1 MQKLTVSSSPH
12 IRSGMTTQK
21 IMLNVIIALCPA
33 IIASGIIFGLRAI
46 FLILICVSTS
56 LVWETLFNLITKR
69 SNTISDL
76 SAAVTGILLAF
87 NLPPTLPFWMAAIG
101 TFVAIVIVKCLFGGL
116 GQNFA
121 NPAIV
126 GRIVL
131 MLSFTGAMTNWTLP
145 ISLQTTD
152 TVTSA
157 TPLVSGN
164 ASYLDLFLGKTGG
177 CLGETC
183 ALALIIGGIYLI
195 IRRII
200 SPITPLFF
208 LLTLEIF
215 SILAGVDPLYQ
226 ILSGGVLLGAIF
238 MATDYVTTPITMWG
252 KVIFGIGCGIIT
264 CVIRFYASMAEGVSF
279 SILIMNILTPY
290 IDMITKAKPVGA
302 VPKKK
307 KEDI

>member
-1 MQKLTVSSSPH
+1 MQKLTVSPSPH
-12 IRSGMTTQK
+12 TRSDMTTQK

-33 IIASGIIFGLRAI
+33 IISSGFIFGLRAV
-46 FLILICVSTS
+46 FLILICVSTA
-56 LVWETLFNLITKR
+56 LVWETLLNIITKKP
-69 SNTISDL
+69 NTISDL

-87 NLPPTLPFWMAAIG
+87 NLPPSLPFWMAAIG
-101 TFVAIVIVKCLFGGL
+101 TFIAIVVVKCLFGGL

-131 MLSFTGAMTNWTLP
+131 MLSFTNAMTNWTLP
-145 ISLQTTD
+145 LSLQTSD
-152 TVTSA
+152 VTTGA
-157 TPLVSGN
+157 TPLVSSN
-164 ASYLDLFLGKTGG
+164 AEYLDLFLGKTGG

-183 ALALIIGGIYLI
+183 ALALIIGGLYLV

-208 LLTLEIF
+208 LLTVEIF
-215 SILAGVDPLYQ
+215 SIAAGFDPLYQ
-226 ILSGGVLLGAIF
+226 ILSGGILLGAIF

-252 KVIFGIGCGIIT
+252 KVIFGIGCGTIT
-264 CVIRFYASMAEGVSF
+264 CIIRFYASMAEGVSF
-279 SILIMNILTPY
+279 SILIMNILAPY
-290 IDMITKAKPVGA
+290 IDMITKAKPVGFS
-302 VPKKK
+302 KT

>member
-1 MQKLTVSSSPH
+1 MEKLIVSPSPH
-12 IRSGMTTQK
+12 MRSGMTTQK
-21 IMLNVIIALCPA
+21 IMLNVIISLCPA
-33 IIASGIIFGLRAI
+33 VIASGVIFGLRAI
-46 FLILICVSTS
+46 FLILVCVATS
-56 LVWETLFNLITKR
+56 LVWETLFNIITKKP
-69 SNTISDL
+69 NTISDL
-76 SAAVTGILLAF
+76 SAVVTGILLAF
-87 NLPPTLPFWMAAIG
+87 NLPPSLPFWMAAIG

-145 ISLQTTD
+145 LALQTTD
-152 TVTSA
+152 AVTGA
-157 TPLVSGN
+157 TPLVTQN
-164 ASYLDLFLGKTGG
+164 AKYLDLFLGMTGG

-208 LLTLEIF
+208 LLTVEVF
-215 SILAGVDPLYQ
+215 SVVAGADPLYQ

-238 MATDYVTTPITMWG
+238 MATDYVTTPITFWG

-302 VPKKK
+302 VYAKK
-307 KEDI
+307 KEE

>member
-12 IRSGMTTQK
+12 THCRMTTQK

-33 IIASGIIFGLRAI
+33 IIASGFIFGLRAV

-56 LVWETLFNLITKR
+56 LVWETLFNLVTKKP
-69 SNTISDL
+69 NTISDL

-87 NLPPTLPFWMAAIG
+87 NLPPSLPFWMAAIG
-101 TFVAIVIVKCLFGGL
+101 TFTAIVVVKCLFGGL

-131 MLSFTGAMTNWTLP
+131 MLSFTNAMTNWTLP
-145 ISLQTTD
+145 LSLQTSD
-152 TVTSA
+152 VTTGA

-164 ASYLDLFLGKTGG
+164 AEYLDLFLGKTGG

-183 ALALIIGGIYLI
+183 ALALIIGGLYLV

-208 LLTLEIF
+208 LLTVEIF
-215 SILAGVDPLYQ
+215 SIAAGFDPLYQ
-226 ILSGGVLLGAIF
+226 ILSGGILLGAIF

-264 CVIRFYASMAEGVSF
+264 CIIRFYASMTEGVSF

-290 IDMITKAKPVGA
+290 IDMITKTKPVGMSKA
-302 VPKKK
+302 
-307 KEDI
+307 KED

>member
-1 MQKLTVSSSPH
+1 MQKLIVSPSPH
-12 IRSGMTTQK
+12 THCKMTTQK

-33 IIASGIIFGLRAI
+33 IISSGFIFGLRAV
-46 FLILICVSTS
+46 FLILICVSTA
-56 LVWETLFNLITKR
+56 LVWETLFNLITKKP
-69 SNTISDL
+69 NTISDL

-87 NLPPTLPFWMAAIG
+87 NLPPSLPFWMAAIG
-101 TFVAIVIVKCLFGGL
+101 TFIAIVVVKCLFGGL

-131 MLSFTGAMTNWTLP
+131 MLSFTNAMTNWTLP
-145 ISLQTTD
+145 LSLQTSD
-152 TVTSA
+152 VTTGA

-164 ASYLDLFLGKTGG
+164 AEYLDLFLGKTGG

-183 ALALIIGGIYLI
+183 ALALIIGGLYLV

-208 LLTLEIF
+208 LLTVEIF
-215 SILAGVDPLYQ
+215 SIAAGFDPLYQ
-226 ILSGGVLLGAIF
+226 ILSGGILLGAIF

-252 KVIFGIGCGIIT
+252 KVIFGIGCGTIT
-264 CVIRFYASMAEGVSF
+264 CIIRFYASMAEGVSF

-290 IDMITKAKPVGA
+290 IDMITKAKPVGIS
-302 VPKKK
+302 KT

>member
-1 MQKLTVSSSPH
+1 MEKLIVSPSPH
-12 IRSGMTTQK
+12 VRSGMTTQK

-33 IIASGIIFGLRAI
+33 VIASGIIFGFRAL
-46 FLILICVSTS
+46 FLILVCVATS
-56 LVWETLFNLITKR
+56 LVWETLFNIITKKP
-69 SNTISDL
+69 NTIGDL
-76 SAAVTGILLAF
+76 SAVVTGILLAF
-87 NLPPTLPFWMAAIG
+87 NLPPSLPFWMAAIG

-131 MLSFTGAMTNWTLP
+131 ALSFTVAMTNWTLP
-145 ISLQTTD
+145 QAFQITD
-152 TVTSA
+152 AVTSA
-157 TPLVSGN
+157 TPLVTQN
-164 ASYLDLFLGKTGG
+164 EDYLDLFLGMTGG

-183 ALALIIGGIYLI
+183 ALALIIGGIYLV

-200 SPITPLFF
+200 SPATPLFF
-208 LLTLEIF
+208 LLTVGLF
-215 SILAGVDPLYQ
+215 SFIIGADPLYQ

-238 MATDYVTTPITMWG
+238 MATDYVTTPITFWG

-302 VPKKK
+302 VNSKNRR
-307 KEDI
+307 D

>member
-1 MQKLTVSSSPH
+1 MEKLIVSPSPH
-12 IRSGMTTQK
+12 MRSGMTTQK

-33 IIASGIIFGLRAI
+33 VIASGIIFGLRAI
-46 FLILICVSTS
+46 FLILVCVATS
-56 LVWETLFNLITKR
+56 LVWETLFNIVTKKP
-69 SNTISDL
+69 NTISDL
-76 SAAVTGILLAF
+76 SAVVTGILLAF
-87 NLPPTLPFWMAAIG
+87 NLPPSLPFWMSAIG

-145 ISLQTTD
+145 LALQTTD
-152 TVTSA
+152 AVTGA
-157 TPLVSGN
+157 TPLVTQN
-164 ASYLDLFLGKTGG
+164 AKYMDLFLGMTGG

-208 LLTLEIF
+208 LLTVEVF
-215 SILAGVDPLYQ
+215 SVVAGVDPLYQ

-238 MATDYVTTPITMWG
+238 MATDYVTTPITFWG

-302 VPKKK
+302 VSVKK
-307 KEDI
+307 KEE

>member
-1 MQKLTVSSSPH
+1 MQKLTVSPSPH
-12 IRSGMTTQK
+12 THCKMTTQK

-33 IIASGIIFGLRAI
+33 IISSGFIFGLRAV
-46 FLILICVSTS
+46 FLILICVSTA
-56 LVWETLFNLITKR
+56 LVWETLFNLITKKP
-69 SNTISDL
+69 NTISDL

-87 NLPPTLPFWMAAIG
+87 NLPPSLPFWMAAIG
-101 TFVAIVIVKCLFGGL
+101 TFIAIVVVKCLFGGL

-131 MLSFTGAMTNWTLP
+131 MLSFTNAMTNWTLP
-145 ISLQTTD
+145 LSLQTSD
-152 TVTSA
+152 VTTGA

-164 ASYLDLFLGKTGG
+164 AEYLDLFLGKTGG

-183 ALALIIGGIYLI
+183 ALALIIGGLYLV
-195 IRRII
+195 IRHII

-208 LLTLEIF
+208 LLTVEIF
-215 SILAGVDPLYQ
+215 SIAAGFDPLYQ
-226 ILSGGVLLGAIF
+226 ILSGGILLGAIF

-252 KVIFGIGCGIIT
+252 KVIFGIGCGTIT
-264 CVIRFYASMAEGVSF
+264 CIIRFYASMAEGVSF

-290 IDMITKAKPVGA
+290 IDMITKAKPVGIS
-302 VPKKK
+302 KT

>member
-1 MQKLTVSSSPH
+1 MEKLIVSPSPH
-12 IRSGMTTQK
+12 MRSGMTTQK

-33 IIASGIIFGLRAI
+33 VIASGIIFGLRAI
-46 FLILICVSTS
+46 FLILVCVATS
-56 LVWETLFNLITKR
+56 LVWETLFNIVTKKP
-69 SNTISDL
+69 NTISDL
-76 SAAVTGILLAF
+76 SAVVTGILLAF
-87 NLPPTLPFWMAAIG
+87 NLPPSLPFWMAAIG

-131 MLSFTGAMTNWTLP
+131 MLSFTGTMTNWTLP
-145 ISLQTTD
+145 LALQTTD
-152 TVTSA
+152 AVTGA
-157 TPLVSGN
+157 TPLVTQN
-164 ASYLDLFLGKTGG
+164 AKYMDLFLGMTGG

-208 LLTLEIF
+208 LLTVEVF
-215 SILAGVDPLYQ
+215 SVVAGADPLYQ

-238 MATDYVTTPITMWG
+238 MATDYVTTPITFWG
-252 KVIFGIGCGIIT
+252 KVIFGIGCGVIT

-302 VPKKK
+302 VSTKK
-307 KEDI
+307 KEE

>member
-1 MQKLTVSSSPH
+1 MEKLIVSPSPH
-12 IRSGMTTQK
+12 MRSGMTTQK

-33 IIASGIIFGLRAI
+33 VIASGIIFGLRAI
-46 FLILICVSTS
+46 FLILVCVATS
-56 LVWETLFNLITKR
+56 LVWETLFNIVTKKP
-69 SNTISDL
+69 NTISDL
-76 SAAVTGILLAF
+76 SAVVTGILLAF
-87 NLPPTLPFWMAAIG
+87 NLPPSLPFWMAAIG

-145 ISLQTTD
+145 LALQTTD
-152 TVTSA
+152 AVTGA
-157 TPLVSGN
+157 TPLVTQN
-164 ASYLDLFLGKTGG
+164 AKYLDLFLGMTGG

-208 LLTLEIF
+208 LLTVEVF
-215 SILAGVDPLYQ
+215 SVVAGVDPLYQ

-238 MATDYVTTPITMWG
+238 MATDYVTTPITFWG

-302 VPKKK
+302 VSVKK
-307 KEDI
+307 KEE

>member
-1 MQKLTVSSSPH
+1 MKKLIVSPSPH
-12 IRSGMTTQK
+12 VRSGMTTQK

-33 IIASGIIFGLRAI
+33 VIASGMIFGFRAI
-46 FLILICVSTS
+46 FLILVCVATS
-56 LVWETLFNLITKR
+56 MVWETLFNMIAKKP
-69 SNTISDL
+69 NTISDL
-76 SAAVTGILLAF
+76 SAVVTGILLAF
-87 NLPPTLPFWMAAIG
+87 NLPSTLPFWMAAIG

-145 ISLQTTD
+145 LARQTSDAITG
-152 TVTSA
+152 A
-157 TPLVSGN
+157 TPLVSQN
-164 ASYLDLFLGKTGG
+164 AEYSDLFLGMTGG

-183 ALALIIGGIYLI
+183 ALALIIGGIYLV

-208 LLTLEIF
+208 LLTVEVF
-215 SILAGVDPLYQ
+215 SAIVGADPLYQ
-226 ILSGGVLLGAIF
+226 ILSGGLLLGAIF
-238 MATDYVTTPITMWG
+238 MATDYVTSPITMWG

-302 VPKKK
+302 MPEK
-307 KEDI
+307 KED

>member
-1 MQKLTVSSSPH
+1 MEKLIVSPSPH
-12 IRSGMTTQK
+12 MRSGMTTQK

-33 IIASGIIFGLRAI
+33 VIASGIIFGLRAI
-46 FLILICVSTS
+46 FLILVCVATA
-56 LVWETLFNLITKR
+56 LVWETLFNIVTKKP
-69 SNTISDL
+69 NTISDL
-76 SAAVTGILLAF
+76 SAVVTGILLAF
-87 NLPPTLPFWMAAIG
+87 NLPPSLPFWMAAIG

-145 ISLQTTD
+145 LALQTTD
-152 TVTSA
+152 AVTGA
-157 TPLVSGN
+157 TPLVTQN
-164 ASYLDLFLGKTGG
+164 AKYMDLFLGMTGG

-208 LLTLEIF
+208 LLTVEVF
-215 SILAGVDPLYQ
+215 SVVAGVDPLYQ

-238 MATDYVTTPITMWG
+238 MATDYVTTPITFWG

-290 IDMITKAKPVGA
+290 IDIITKAKPVGA
-302 VPKKK
+302 VSVKK
-307 KEDI
+307 KEE

>member
-1 MQKLTVSSSPH
+1 MQKLTVSPSPH
-12 IRSGMTTQK
+12 IRSSMTTQK

-33 IIASGIIFGLRAI
+33 VIASCIIFGLRAL
-46 FLILICVSTS
+46 FLILVCVATA

-69 SNTISDL
+69 PNTISDL

-131 MLSFTGAMTNWTLP
+131 MLSFTSAMTNWTLP
-145 ISLQTTD
+145 LSLQTAD
-152 TVTSA
+152 TITGA
-157 TPLVSGN
+157 TPLVSGD
-164 ASYLDLFLGKTGG
+164 ASYIDLFLGRTGG

-195 IRRII
+195 ARRII
-200 SPITPLFF
+200 SPIIPLFF
-208 LLTLEIF
+208 LLTVEVF

-226 ILSGGVLLGAIF
+226 ILSGGVILGAIF

-290 IDMITKAKPVGA
+290 IDMLTKAKPVGA
-302 VPKKK
+302 IHKNK
-307 KEDI
+307 KEED

>member
-12 IRSGMTTQK
+12 TRCKMTTQK

-33 IIASGIIFGLRAI
+33 IIASGFIFGLRAV

-56 LVWETLFNLITKR
+56 LVWETLFNLVTKKP
-69 SNTISDL
+69 NTISDL

-87 NLPPTLPFWMAAIG
+87 NLPPSLPFWMAAIG
-101 TFVAIVIVKCLFGGL
+101 TFTAIVVVKCLFGGL

-131 MLSFTGAMTNWTLP
+131 MLSFTNAMTNWTLP
-145 ISLQTTD
+145 LSLQTSD
-152 TVTSA
+152 VTTGA

-164 ASYLDLFLGKTGG
+164 AEYLDLFLGKTGG

-183 ALALIIGGIYLI
+183 ALALIIGGLYLV

-208 LLTLEIF
+208 LLTVEIF
-215 SILAGVDPLYQ
+215 SIAAGFDPLYQ
-226 ILSGGVLLGAIF
+226 ILSGGILLGAIF

-264 CVIRFYASMAEGVSF
+264 CIIRFYASMTEGVSF

-290 IDMITKAKPVGA
+290 IDMITKTKPVGMSKA
-302 VPKKK
+302 
-307 KEDI
+307 KED

>member
-1 MQKLTVSSSPH
+1 MQKLTVSPSPH
-12 IRSGMTTQK
+12 THCKMTTQK

-33 IIASGIIFGLRAI
+33 IISSGFIFGLRAV
-46 FLILICVSTS
+46 FLILICVSTA
-56 LVWETLFNLITKR
+56 LVWETLFNIITKKP
-69 SNTISDL
+69 NTISDL

-87 NLPPTLPFWMAAIG
+87 NLPPSLPFWMAAIG
-101 TFVAIVIVKCLFGGL
+101 TFIAIVVVKCLFGGL

-131 MLSFTGAMTNWTLP
+131 MLSFTNAMTNWTLP
-145 ISLQTTD
+145 LSLQTSD
-152 TVTSA
+152 VTTGA

-164 ASYLDLFLGKTGG
+164 AEYLDLFLGKTGG

-183 ALALIIGGIYLI
+183 ALALIIGGLYLV
-195 IRRII
+195 IRHII

-208 LLTLEIF
+208 LLTVEIF
-215 SILAGVDPLYQ
+215 SIAAGFDPLYQ
-226 ILSGGVLLGAIF
+226 ILSGGILLGAIF

-252 KVIFGIGCGIIT
+252 KVIFGIGCGTIT
-264 CVIRFYASMAEGVSF
+264 CIIRFYASMAEGVSF

-290 IDMITKAKPVGA
+290 IDMITKAKPVGIS
-302 VPKKK
+302 KT

>member
-1 MQKLTVSSSPH
+1 MEKLIVSPSPH
-12 IRSGMTTQK
+12 VRSGMTTQK

-33 IIASGIIFGLRAI
+33 VIASGIIFGFRAL
-46 FLILICVSTS
+46 FLILVCVATS
-56 LVWETLFNLITKR
+56 LVWETLFNIITKKP
-69 SNTISDL
+69 NTIGDL
-76 SAAVTGILLAF
+76 SAVVTGILLAF
-87 NLPPTLPFWMAAIG
+87 NLPPSLPFWMAAIG

-131 MLSFTGAMTNWTLP
+131 ALSFTGAMTNWTLP
-145 ISLQTTD
+145 QAFQITD
-152 TVTSA
+152 AVTSA
-157 TPLVSGN
+157 TPLVTQN
-164 ASYLDLFLGKTGG
+164 EDYLDLFLGMTGG

-183 ALALIIGGIYLI
+183 ALALIIGGIYLV

-200 SPITPLFF
+200 SPATPLFF
-208 LLTLEIF
+208 LLTVGLF
-215 SILAGVDPLYQ
+215 SFIVGADPLYQ

-238 MATDYVTTPITMWG
+238 MATDYVTTPITFWG

-302 VPKKK
+302 VKSQNRR
-307 KEDI
+307 D

>member
-1 MQKLTVSSSPH
+1 MEKLIVSPSPH
-12 IRSGMTTQK
+12 MRSGMTTQK

-33 IIASGIIFGLRAI
+33 VIASGIIFGLRAI
-46 FLILICVSTS
+46 FLILVCVATS
-56 LVWETLFNLITKR
+56 LVWETLFNIVTKKP
-69 SNTISDL
+69 NTISDL
-76 SAAVTGILLAF
+76 SAVVTGILLAF
-87 NLPPTLPFWMAAIG
+87 NLPPSLPFWMAAIG

-145 ISLQTTD
+145 LALQTTD
-152 TVTSA
+152 AVTGA
-157 TPLVSGN
+157 TPLVTQN
-164 ASYLDLFLGKTGG
+164 VKYLDLFLGMTGG

-208 LLTLEIF
+208 LLTVEVF
-215 SILAGVDPLYQ
+215 SVVAGADPLYQ

-238 MATDYVTTPITMWG
+238 MATDYVTTPITFWG

-302 VPKKK
+302 VSVKK
-307 KEDI
+307 KEE

>member
-1 MQKLTVSSSPH
+1 MQKLTVSPSPH
-12 IRSGMTTQK
+12 THCKMTTQK

-33 IIASGIIFGLRAI
+33 IISSGFIFGLRAV
-46 FLILICVSTS
+46 FLILICVSTA
-56 LVWETLFNLITKR
+56 LVWETLFNLITKKP
-69 SNTISDL
+69 NTISDL

-87 NLPPTLPFWMAAIG
+87 NLPPSLPFWMAAIG
-101 TFVAIVIVKCLFGGL
+101 TFIAIVVVKCLFGGL

-131 MLSFTGAMTNWTLP
+131 MLSFTNAMTNWTLP
-145 ISLQTTD
+145 LSLQTSD
-152 TVTSA
+152 VTTGA

-164 ASYLDLFLGKTGG
+164 AEYLDLFLGKTGG

-183 ALALIIGGIYLI
+183 ALALIIGGLYLV
-195 IRRII
+195 IRHII

-208 LLTLEIF
+208 LLTVEIF
-215 SILAGVDPLYQ
+215 SIAAGFDPLYQ
-226 ILSGGVLLGAIF
+226 ILSGGILLGAIF

-252 KVIFGIGCGIIT
+252 KVIFGIGCGTIT
-264 CVIRFYASMAEGVSF
+264 CIIRFYASMAEGISF

-290 IDMITKAKPVGA
+290 IDMITKAKPVGIS
-302 VPKKK
+302 KT

>member
-302 VPKKK
+302 MTKKK

>member
-12 IRSGMTTQK
+12 IRSDMTTQK

-215 SILAGVDPLYQ
+215 SIFAGVDPLYQ

-302 VPKKK
+302 MTKKK

>member
-1 MQKLTVSSSPH
+1 MEKLIVSPSPH
-12 IRSGMTTQK
+12 VRSGMTTQK

-33 IIASGIIFGLRAI
+33 VIASGIIFGLRAL
-46 FLILICVSTS
+46 FLILVCVATS
-56 LVWETLFNLITKR
+56 LVWETLFNMITKKP
-69 SNTISDL
+69 NTIGDL
-76 SAAVTGILLAF
+76 SAVVTGILLAF

-131 MLSFTGAMTNWTLP
+131 ALSFTGAMTNWTLP
-145 ISLQTTD
+145 QAFQITD
-152 TVTSA
+152 AVTSA
-157 TPLVSGN
+157 TPLATQN
-164 ASYLDLFLGKTGG
+164 EDYLDLFLGMTGG

-183 ALALIIGGIYLI
+183 ALALILGGIYLV

-200 SPITPLFF
+200 SPATPLFF
-208 LLTLEIF
+208 LLTVGLF
-215 SILAGVDPLYQ
+215 SFIVGADPLYQ

-238 MATDYVTTPITMWG
+238 MATDYVTTPITFWG

-302 VPKKK
+302 LKSKNRR
-307 KEDI
+307 D

>member
-1 MQKLTVSSSPH
+1 MQKLTVSPSPH
-12 IRSGMTTQK
+12 TRSDMTTQK

-33 IIASGIIFGLRAI
+33 IIASGLIFGLRAV
-46 FLILICVSTS
+46 FLILICVATS
-56 LVWETLFNLITKR
+56 LVWETLFNLITKKP
-69 SNTISDL
+69 NTISDL

-101 TFVAIVIVKCLFGGL
+101 TFTAIVIVKCLFGGL

-131 MLSFTGAMTNWTLP
+131 MLSFTGEMTKWTLP
-145 ISLQTTD
+145 LSLQISDTT
-152 TVTSA
+152 TGA
-157 TPLVSGN
+157 TPLVSGDVG
-164 ASYLDLFLGKTGG
+164 YLDLFLGKTGG

-183 ALALIIGGIYLI
+183 ALALIIGGLYLV

-208 LLTLEIF
+208 LLTVEIF
-215 SILAGVDPLYQ
+215 SVLAGVDPLYQ
-226 ILSGGVLLGAIF
+226 ILSGGVILGAIF

-279 SILIMNILTPY
+279 SILIMNIITPY
-290 IDMITKAKPVGA
+290 IDMITKAKPVGIY
-302 VPKKK
+302 KD
-307 KEDI
+307 KEEN

>member
-1 MQKLTVSSSPH
+1 MEKLIVSPSPH

-46 FLILICVSTS
+46 FLILICVATS
-56 LVWETLFNLITKR
+56 LVWETLFNMITKKP
-69 SNTISDL
+69 NTIGDL
-76 SAAVTGILLAF
+76 SAVVTGILLAF
-87 NLPPTLPFWMAAIG
+87 NLPSTLPFWMAVIG

-131 MLSFTGAMTNWTLP
+131 MLSFTGAMTNWVLP
-145 ISLQTTD
+145 LSLQTAD
-152 TVTSA
+152 VVTGA
-157 TPLVSGN
+157 TPLVSQD
-164 ASYLDLFLGKTGG
+164 AKYLDLFLGMTGG

-183 ALALIIGGIYLI
+183 ALALIIGGIYLVA
-195 IRRII
+195 RRII

-208 LLTLEIF
+208 LLTVEVF
-215 SILAGVDPLYQ
+215 SVIVGVDPLYQ
-226 ILSGGVLLGAIF
+226 LLSGGVLLGAIF
-238 MATDYVTTPITMWG
+238 MATDYVTTPITFWG

-290 IDMITKAKPVGA
+290 IDMITKTKPVGA
-302 VPKKK
+302 LPDKN
-307 KEDI
+307 KED